1 VSRAL
6 TAKSYCLTKREALVV
21 EVTGPPTLAAK
32 PQL

>member
-21 EVTGPPTLAAK
+21 EVTRDQEQVRA
-32 PQL
+32 